1 MPTTPCSP
9 DGVTSPRPTV
19 VIGVLASCGL
29 AVSLMQTLVV
39 PLLPQFPHLLS
50 ASPATVAWLVTA
62 TLVAAAVCAPVM
74 GRLGDMYGKRRI
86 LLAGLA
92 IVTVGSVL
100 GAAAPNVGVL
110 IAARALQGVA
120 MGVIAL
126 GISVMRDVLPPERV
140 GSGIALMSSSLG
152 IGGAI
157 GLPLTGFVAQ
167 QASWRWLFAGAAV
180 LGAVQFLLVLLVVR
194 ESPLRSG
201 GRFDLPGAVGLSAAL
216 VCLLLAISKGNEW
229 GWGSALVLGL
239 LVAAAILF
247 ALWVAWELRAR
258 RPLVDLRVSARPAVL
273 WTNVASIAVGFGMF
287 AGFLVTTQIL
297 QAPTA
302 TGYGFGL
309 SLVAAGVA
317 LLPIGG
323 AMTIFSPVSARVS
336 RRRGARTTL
345 VLGATILAL
354 GNVLMATL
362 PGSLPLIVA
371 ASTTTAIGAAL
382 AYSAIPLL
390 IMDSVPPG
398 ETAAANSL
406 NTLMRML
413 GTSSCSSFVAAIATG
428 LTTSVAGL
436 LLPAAAAYTVIYLAA
451 AGAAV
456 LGATIAAF
464 TPRTGSTDA
473 LPAATEPSTARAA

>member
-1 MPTTPCSP
+1 
-9 DGVTSPRPTV
+9 
-19 VIGVLASCGL
+19 
-29 AVSLMQTLVV
+29 
-39 PLLPQFPHLLS
+39 
-50 ASPATVAWLVTA
+50 
-62 TLVAAAVCAPVM
+62 
-74 GRLGDMYGKRRI
+74 
-86 LLAGLA
+86 
-92 IVTVGSVL
+92 
-100 GAAAPNVGVL
+100 
-110 IAARALQGVA
+110 

-180 LGAVQFLLVLLVVR
+180 LGAVQFVLVLRVVR

-201 GRFDLPGAVGLSAAL
+201 GRFDLAGAAGLSAAL

-229 GWGSALVLGL
+229 GWGSTVVLGL
-239 LVAAAILF
+239 LVAAAVLF
-247 ALWVAWELRAR
+247 ALWFAWELRAP

-273 WTNVASIAVGFGMF
+273 WTNIASIVIGFGMF

-297 QAPTA
+297 QAPRG

-309 SLVAAGVA
+309 SLVVAGLV

-345 VLGATILAL
+345 VLGTTILAL

-362 PGSLPLIVA
+362 PAALPLIVA
-371 ASTTTAIGAAL
+371 ASTTMAIGAAL

-390 IMDSVPPG
+390 IMEAVPPG

-428 LTTSVAGL
+428 LTTSVGGQT
-436 LLPAAAAYTVIYLAA
+436 LPAASAYTVIFLAA

-456 LGATIAAF
+456 IGTTIAAL
-464 TPRTGSTDA
+464 TPRAAPTDA
-473 LPAATEPSTARAA
+473 LPATTTPSAARAA

>member
-1 MPTTPCSP
+1 MPTTPWSP
-9 DGVTSPRPTV
+9 DRVSSSRPTA

-39 PLLPQFPHLLS
+39 PLLPVFPRLLS

-62 TLVAAAVCAPVM
+62 TLVAAAVCAPVL
-74 GRLGDMYGKRRI
+74 GRLGDMYGKRRM
-86 LLAGLA
+86 LLVGLG
-92 IVTVGSVL
+92 IVTFGSAL

-157 GLPLTGFVAQ
+157 GLPLTGVVAQ
-167 QASWRWLFAGAAV
+167 HASWRWLFAGAAV
-180 LGAVQFLLVLLVVR
+180 LGAVQFLLVLLTVR
-194 ESPLRSG
+194 ESPLRTG

-247 ALWVAWELRAR
+247 ALWTWWELRAS

-273 WTNVASIAVGFGMF
+273 WTNVASIVVGFGMF

-297 QAPTA
+297 QAPQA

-309 SLVAAGVA
+309 SLIAAGVA

-345 VLGATILAL
+345 VLGAVVLAL

-362 PGSLPLIVA
+362 PGSLPLILA

-390 IMDSVPPG
+390 IMDAVPPG

-413 GTSSCSSFVAAIATG
+413 GTSSCSAVVAAV
-428 LTTSVAGL
+428 TTSLTMAVDGQ
-436 LLPAAAAYTVIYLAA
+436 LLPSATAYTVVFLAAAVAAVGGAVIAAVTPTRQAGSVTPEPVAAAA
-451 AGAAV
+451 
-456 LGATIAAF
+456 
-464 TPRTGSTDA
+464 
-473 LPAATEPSTARAA
+473 RA

>member
-1 MPTTPCSP
+1 M
-9 DGVTSPRPTV
+9 
-19 VIGVLASCGL
+19 LASCGL

-39 PLLPQFPHLLS
+39 PLLPQFPRLLS

-62 TLVAAAVCAPVM
+62 TLVAGAVCAPVL
-74 GRLGDMYGKRRI
+74 GRLGDMYGKRRM
-86 LLAGLA
+86 LLVALGM
-92 IVTVGSVL
+92 VTVGSAI
-100 GAAAPNVGVL
+100 GAVAPNVAVL
-110 IAARALQGVA
+110 IAARALQGA
-120 MGVIAL
+120 ALGVIAL
-126 GISVMRDVLPPERV
+126 GISVMRDVLPAGRV

-157 GLPLTGFVAQ
+157 GLPLTGVVAQ
-167 QASWRWLFAGAAV
+167 EASWRWLFAGAAV
-180 LGAVQFLLVLLVVR
+180 LGTVQFLLVLAVVR

-216 VCLLLAISKGNEW
+216 VCLLLAISKGTEW
-229 GWGSALVLGL
+229 GWGSTLVIGL
-239 LVAAAILF
+239 LIAAAVLF
-247 ALWVAWELRAR
+247 ALWSCWELRAR
-258 RPLVDLRVSARPAVL
+258 TPLVDLRVSARPTVL
-273 WTNVASIAVGFGMF
+273 WTNVASIVIGFGMF
-287 AGFLVTTQIL
+287 AGFLVTTQVL
-297 QAPTA
+297 QAPRA

-309 SLVAAGVA
+309 SLVAAGVV

-345 VLGATILAL
+345 VLGSVVLAL

-382 AYSAIPLL
+382 AYSALPLL
-390 IMDSVPPG
+390 IMDAVPPS

-413 GTSSCSSFVAAIATG
+413 GTSCCSAFVAAVATA
-428 LTTSVAGL
+428 LTTSVAGEV
-436 LLPAAAAYTVIYLAA
+436 LPAGSAYTAIYLAA
-451 AGAAV
+451 AGAALV
-456 LGATIAAF
+456 GAAIAAL
-464 TPRTGSTDA
+464 TPRSQPADA
-473 LPAATEPSTARAA
+473 LTPAAAPTPARAV